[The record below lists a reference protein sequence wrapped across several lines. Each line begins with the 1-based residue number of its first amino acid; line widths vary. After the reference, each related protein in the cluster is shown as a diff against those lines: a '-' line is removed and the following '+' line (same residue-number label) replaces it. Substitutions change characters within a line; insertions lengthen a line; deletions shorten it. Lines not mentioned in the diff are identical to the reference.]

1 MGQGERKGN
10 MVKKSAYIPDAGD
23 IVWIN
28 FNPTKGHEQAG
39 SRPAIVVSHRAYNVK
54 SGLAMVCPITSQIK
68 GYPFEVMIDVDKI
81 KGVALVDQM
90 RSVDR
95 EERKMSY
102 ICKSDKNIIIEIKQK
117 LIAIIG

>member
-10 MVKKSAYIPDAGD
+10 MVKKSAFIPDTGD

-28 FNPTKGHEQAG
+28 FNPTKGREQAG
-39 SRPAIVVSHRAYNVK
+39 VRPAVVISHKAYNAK
-54 SGLAMVCPITSQIK
+54 AGLAMVCPITSQIK
-68 GYPFEVMIDVDKI
+68 GYPFEVVINTNKI
-81 KGVALVDQM
+81 KGVALVDQI
-90 RSVDR
+90 RSVDWK
-95 EERKMSY
+95 ERKMSY